1 MLSVIFRRG
10 TSRKINPKLTKIELF
25 TKNSSEIK
33 NHKKEKIKN
42 VTKTRKDLFILNAKK
57 RTNKELIKAL
67 HHQKEALISTGQITR
82 PEAVTEMNLKNALKS
97 LQEDGV
103 LISDKKERLE
113 VDREH
118 LKTVMTWLN
127 PMVNE

>member
-10 TSRKINPKLTKIELF
+10 TSRKINPKLTKIELLSF

-57 RTNKELIKAL
+57 RTNKDRYCNDLI
-67 HHQKEALISTGQITR
+67 
-82 PEAVTEMNLKNALKS
+82 
-97 LQEDGV
+97 
-103 LISDKKERLE
+103 
-113 VDREH
+113 
-118 LKTVMTWLN
+118 
-127 PMVNE
+127 